1 MMASINTN
9 IDNLPSEASGQR
21 TALHILRLPF
31 SNTAFQI
38 FIQILSPL
46 TTLQLLPVARI
57 NRRFRDLTLRI
68 IHTRLTD
75 TARLP
80 DHELILECYHPSA
93 KISTPYLHC
102 DYLGTDGLE
111 SYSEDEQAQLTLGQ
125 MHGLYSRFRPVVQDE
140 NRRGRARY
148 PVAAVAS
155 GSAQQQQQENDDRTA
170 SVTVHLDDGEMF
182 SQLCAVTNLVKTGP
196 RRGLFLSHVNVN
208 DGVVRVFR
216 RWLAAGAA
224 GDEDPVLWTDRH
236 KTVGIRFRVQEDNTD
251 ARRPALWT
259 DDDDPPVTYNLVYEE
274 LLIRTSTLLLEVE
287 KSEAQEV
294 ASTGKAIIIATF

>member
-1 MMASINTN
+1 MHLSGATSRANTP
-9 IDNLPSEASGQR
+9 LQ
-21 TALHILRLPF
+21 IL
-31 SNTAFQI
+31 
-38 FIQILSPL
+38 IQVLSPL
-46 TTLQLLPVARI
+46 TTLQLLPLARI
-57 NRRFRDLTLRI
+57 NRRFHDLTLRI

-75 TARLP
+75 AAWLP

-111 SYSEDEQAQLTLGQ
+111 GYTEDEDKQLTLSQ
-125 MHGLYSRFRPVVQDE
+125 MHNLYSRFRPVVQEE
-140 NRRGRARY
+140 NRRGRVRY
-148 PVAAVAS
+148 PAAS
-155 GSAQQQQQENDDRTA
+155 GSAQAVEDELTA

-216 RWLAAGAA
+216 RWLAARTAMGAEGA
-224 GDEDPVLWTDRH
+224 SDQDPILWTDRH
-236 KTVGIRFRVQEDNTD
+236 KTVGIKFRVQQDDIATG
-251 ARRPALWT
+251 RSVLWA
-259 DDDDPPVTYNLVYEE
+259 DDDDPSVSYTLFYEE
-274 LLIRTSTLLLEVE
+274 LLVRTSELLLEVE

-294 ASTGKAIIIATF
+294 TSTGKAIIIASF

>member
-1 MMASINTN
+1 M
-9 IDNLPSEASGQR
+9 
-21 TALHILRLPF
+21 
-31 SNTAFQI
+31 
-38 FIQILSPL
+38 
-46 TTLQLLPVARI
+46 QLLLVARI

-80 DHELILECYHPSA
+80 VHELILECYHPSA

-111 SYSEDEQAQLTLGQ
+111 SYSEDGQAQLTLGQ
-125 MHGLYSRFRPVVQDE
+125 MHSLYSRFRPVVQDE

-148 PVAAVAS
+148 PVATAAAN
-155 GSAQQQQQENDDRTA
+155 GSAQQQREDDDRTA

-216 RWLAAGAA
+216 RWLAAAA

-236 KTVGIRFRVQEDNTD
+236 KTVGIKFRVQEDNAD

-259 DDDDPPVTYNLVYEE
+259 DDDDPPVTYHLVYEE

-294 ASTGKAIIIATF
+294 TSTGKAIIIATF

>member
-1 MMASINTN
+1 M
-9 IDNLPSEASGQR
+9 
-21 TALHILRLPF
+21 
-31 SNTAFQI
+31 
-38 FIQILSPL
+38 
-46 TTLQLLPVARI
+46 TTLQLLPIARI
-57 NRRFRDLTLRI
+57 NRRFQDLTLRI

-75 TARLP
+75 AASLS

-111 SYSEDEQAQLTLGQ
+111 RYSEDEDRQLTLGQ

-148 PVAAVAS
+148 PAARAARGVEGQAV
-155 GSAQQQQQENDDRTA
+155 EDDRTA
-170 SVTVHLDDGEMF
+170 SVSVHLDDGEMF

-216 RWLAAGAA
+216 RWLAGA
-224 GDEDPVLWTDRH
+224 GDEDPILWTDRH
-236 KTVGIRFRVQEDNTD
+236 KTVGIKFRVQEEHSET
-251 ARRPALWT
+251 RRPAIWT
-259 DDDDPPVTYNLVYEE
+259 DDEDPPVSYNLVYEE

-287 KSEAQEV
+287 KSKAQEV
-294 ASTGKAIIIATF
+294 TTTGKAIIIATF